1 LKSLFF
7 GQALNYAASQT
18 TNISININRALR
30 ETASDTNEYYED
42 TGLCINLSQQ
52 LLAKLFLVA
61 GFMVSEN
68 EYNLYNREDDNLDIN
83 IKVDYKIQDWLSA
96 GLGYV
101 YKEKDSESDS
111 IVDNFGSDNEFEDN
125 RVVFSVRAV
134 Y

>member
-1 LKSLFF
+1 
-7 GQALNYAASQT
+7 
-18 TNISININRALR
+18 
-30 ETASDTNEYYED
+30 
-42 TGLCINLSQQ
+42 
-52 LLAKLFLVA
+52 
-61 GFMVSEN
+61 MVSEN